1 MAEVVRDLIAS
12 LDRNEK
18 KKEEL
23 IPVRMQ
29 AEMGK
34 RWGNRDRLLV
44 RMEVEGEEISR
55 NLSRLGHCLVGR
67 WNPRVAG

>member
-1 MAEVVRDLIAS
+1 MAEVIRDLIAS
-12 LDRNEK
+12 LDRKEK

-34 RWGNRDRLLV
+34 R
-44 RMEVEGEEISR
+44 
-55 NLSRLGHCLVGR
+55 
-67 WNPRVAG
+67 